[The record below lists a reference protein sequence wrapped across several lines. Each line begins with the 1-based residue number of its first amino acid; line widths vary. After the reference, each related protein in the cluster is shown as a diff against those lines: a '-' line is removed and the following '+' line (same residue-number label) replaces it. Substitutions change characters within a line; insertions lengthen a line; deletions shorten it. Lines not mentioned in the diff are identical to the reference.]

1 MTKTNKAPPIVLVAE
16 DEPLVRL
23 DITLALSDAGFAVI
37 ETRSADDALEVLEAR
52 HVDVIF
58 TDIEMPG
65 RLDGL
70 RLAEIVAERWPD
82 TAVIATSGRR
92 SVDADSD
99 LVFFPKPYD
108 TGVVISRARALAH
121 AA

>member
-37 ETRSADDALEVLEAR
+37 ETRSADEALEVLESR

-82 TAVIATSGRR
+82 TAVIVTSGRR

>member
-1 MTKTNKAPPIVLVAE
+1 MSRQDKAPPIVLVAE

-23 DITLALSDAGFAVI
+23 DITLGAFGCGI
-37 ETRSADDALEVLEAR
+37 CGHRNRSADEALEVLESR
-52 HVDVIF
+52 RVDVIF

-70 RLAEIVAERWPD
+70 KLAEIVAQRWPD
-82 TAVIATSGRR
+82 TAIIVTSGRR
-92 SVDADSD
+92 SVEADSNI
-99 LVFFPKPYD
+99 VFFPKPYD
-108 TGVVISRARALAH
+108 TGNVISQAKALAS